1 MANSKTPDKDGK
13 NKIDEFMSFVI
24 VGHVDH
30 GKSTL
35 IGRLLYDT
43 DSLPTGKIEEI
54 KKVCEELG
62 RELEFSYVM
71 DHLEEERQH
80 NITID
85 TAQIFFKT
93 KKRRY
98 VIIDAPGHREFL
110 KNMITGA
117 SRAEAAVLI
126 IDAKEGVMEQTKRH
140 AYILHLLGVKQVIVV
155 INKMDL
161 VGYNQ
166 GRFDEISSN
175 IENFLNLIN
184 IIPGC
189 IIPISAYYGDNITNK
204 SENMGWYNGPTILE
218 SLDTFKVS
226 AASLDK
232 PLRYAVQ
239 DVYVVN
245 GKRIIAGRVEAGKI
259 GKYEEIIFMPSK
271 KKAKVASI
279 EVFNEVRTKAGAGMC
294 IGVTIDD
301 HHFIERGEI
310 ACSTNE
316 KNLKETGKLKANVF
330 WLGKEP
336 LSLNERI
343 TFKCATKESECV
355 IEKIQRKFDSSTLQ
369 EIREKQDQ
377 IGEREVGELIIRM
390 DNPVFVDNF
399 NDVAELGRFVLEK
412 NNDAI
417 AGGIIL
423 EHNFD

>member
-1 MANSKTPDKDGK
+1 
-13 NKIDEFMSFVI
+13 
-24 VGHVDH
+24 
-30 GKSTL
+30 
-35 IGRLLYDT
+35 
-43 DSLPTGKIEEI
+43 
-54 KKVCEELG
+54 
-62 RELEFSYVM
+62 
-71 DHLEEERQH
+71 
-80 NITID
+80 
-85 TAQIFFKT
+85 
-93 KKRRY
+93 
-98 VIIDAPGHREFL
+98 
-110 KNMITGA
+110 
-117 SRAEAAVLI
+117 
-126 IDAKEGVMEQTKRH
+126 
-140 AYILHLLGVKQVIVV
+140 
-155 INKMDL
+155 
-161 VGYNQ
+161 
-166 GRFDEISSN
+166 
-175 IENFLNLIN
+175 
-184 IIPGC
+184 
-189 IIPISAYYGDNITNK
+189 
-204 SENMGWYNGPTILE
+204 
-218 SLDTFKVS
+218 
-226 AASLDK
+226 
-232 PLRYAVQ
+232 
-239 DVYVVN
+239 
-245 GKRIIAGRVEAGKI
+245 
-259 GKYEEIIFMPSK
+259 MPSK